1 MDLLLGKQVMI
12 CCLISH
18 IWTGFEMKGSSHV
31 YLPIFSF
38 PFPFTF
44 LSTLSNL
51 IKVLM
56 TLILGNA
63 ATQLLSA
70 IFTGLS

>member
-1 MDLLLGKQVMI
+1 MFI
-12 CCLISH
+12 
-18 IWTGFEMKGSSHV
+18 
-31 YLPIFSF
+31 LPFS
-38 PFPFTF
+38 PFLF
-44 LSTLSNL
+44 LSLFFLLLSNL